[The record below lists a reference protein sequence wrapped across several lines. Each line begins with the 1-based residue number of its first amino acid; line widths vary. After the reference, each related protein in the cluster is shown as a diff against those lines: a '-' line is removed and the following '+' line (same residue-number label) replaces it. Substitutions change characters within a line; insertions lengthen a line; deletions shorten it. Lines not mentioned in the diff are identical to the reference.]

1 MIDFIA
7 KILINPLW
15 SLASLG
21 GGLIS
26 LLWDIKVFGAHGMRE
41 EMNVLTDLNYANLNY
56 FNVSSLWQAS
66 YAPTDGVLN
75 ATKHLVNV
83 ACGKRYVDS
92 CLSHINK
99 HRYLQY
105 IYSGRNGPTIET
117 LMQFK
122 IHLYIDA

>member
-1 MIDFIA
+1 
-7 KILINPLW
+7 
-15 SLASLG
+15 
-21 GGLIS
+21 
-26 LLWDIKVFGAHGMRE
+26 MRE
-41 EMNVLTDLNYANLNY
+41 EMNVLKDLNYANLNY

-92 CLSHINK
+92 CLSHINE

-105 IYSGRNGPTIET
+105 IYSGRNGPSIKI
-117 LMQFK
+117 LMHFI
-122 IHLYIDA
+122 IHLCIDA